1 MSRLKVTL
9 AYDGTAYAGWQ
20 VQPAA
25 HGPTIQGVVAD
36 ALTRLTGE
44 NINPVAAGRT
54 DAGVHARGQVI
65 SFNTAAN
72 IPVERWPL
80 ALNSL
85 LPQDI
90 VALAAEIVTDDF
102 HARFSA
108 CWKWYRYT
116 IHNHSI
122 ADVFRRR
129 YSWQVRQPLQ
139 LEAMLTAAAF
149 LVGRHDFRSFCAA
162 GSSAINFEREVTK
175 IELSCEGRYIY
186 LDFVASGFLY
196 HMVRNM
202 VGTLVEVGRGRLK
215 PEAVKAILA
224 SRRREQAGPTAPPQG
239 LCLEKVGYTNFLDL

>member
-1 MSRLKVTL
+1 MPRLNISL

-25 HGPTIQGVVAD
+25 HGPTVQGVVAD

-44 NINPVAAGRT
+44 KINPVAAGRT

-65 SFNTAAN
+65 SFDTTAN

-80 ALNSL
+80 ALNSH

-90 VALAAEIVTDDF
+90 VALAAETVTDDF

-116 IHNHSI
+116 IHNHRI

-129 YSWQVRQPLQ
+129 YSWQVRQPLDR
-139 LEAMLTAAAF
+139 EAMVTAAAY
-149 LVGRHDFRSFCAA
+149 LVGRHDFRAFCAK
-162 GSSAINFEREVTK
+162 GSSVTSFERDVK
-175 IELSCEGRYIY
+175 RIELSSEGSYIY
-186 LDFVASGFLY
+186 LDFVANGFLY

-215 PEAVKAILA
+215 PEVIKAILA
-224 SRRREQAGPTAPPQG
+224 SRCRERAGPTAPPQG